1 MTHHQSPSEHE
12 EQVALFKWAE
22 YATGRWSVLALLYA
36 IPNGGMRPFRQRTD
50 KHGRMI
56 RYSVE
61 GQKLR
66 AEGVKDGVPDLCLP
80 VPRGHFHGLYIEMKT
95 RTGSASKPQRQWI
108 AALNRQ
114 GYYAEVCHGWEQA
127 RRVIEDYLGA
137 PTCPAVSRAPS
148 PESPVHYPAP
158 ARSGWGQP
166 PRGPCYDHRYHQL
179 PPRTDP

>member
-1 MTHHQSPSEHE
+1 MAQHRTPSEHE

-22 YATGRWSVLALLYA
+22 YASGRWPVLALLFA
-36 IPNGGMRPFRQRTD
+36 IPNGGLRPARERTD
-50 KHGRMI
+50 KRGRRV

-80 VPRGHFHGLYIEMKT
+80 APSGPFHGLYIEMKT
-95 RTGSASKPQRQWI
+95 RTGSASQVQRQWL

-137 PTCPAVSRAPS
+137 PSRPAVSRSHPLDPPAG
-148 PESPVHYPAP
+148 YPAP
-158 ARSGWGQP
+158 RPERLGATTERAIP
-166 PRGPCYDHRYHQL
+166 
-179 PPRTDP
+179 